1 MQEEARNEEAPALDS
16 PSGSST
22 LDEARAW
29 LRGRARAGARCP
41 CCRQYTKV
49 YKRRLGSHMAR
60 WLIWLVQ
67 TWKLRATESDPNPWI
82 DIKDSPVRGGD
93 YAKTEKWGLI
103 EHKPQEAGDSE
114 RRHSALWRP
123 TPAGVDFVYGRIRVP
138 SHVYL
143 YDGELLRPRD
153 GEIRE
158 IAIHEAIGK
167 RFDYGELMAAR
178 VNVEAPL

>member
-1 MQEEARNEEAPALDS
+1 MQDAEVGA
-16 PSGSST
+16 PSGDST

-29 LRGRARAGARCP
+29 LRERARAGQRCP
-41 CCRQYTKV
+41 CCKQFTKV

-67 TWKLRATESDPNPWI
+67 RWLQIGGPEVWI

-93 YAKTEKWGLI
+93 YAKLIHWGLVV
-103 EHKPQEAGDSE
+103 HKAKDEEDTE

-123 TPAGVDFVYGRIRVP
+123 TADGIDFVMGRIRVP

-143 YDGELLRPRD
+143 YDGLPIRAHDEAV
-153 GEIRE
+153 RE
-158 IAIHEAIGK
+158 ITTVEALGK
-167 RFDYGELMAAR
+167 KFSYAELMAER
-178 VNVEAPL
+178 VPMAAPL